1 MAVTMNTSQC
11 AWLGMFS
18 PEAERPGGASRAV
31 CKHFSVLSR
40 GLQLTFSCISDKARL
55 AQGHLLS
62 WEPSKDQSAVPLPFE
77 PMFWKAFWESQE
89 KRKPPIRAPQLFP
102 EKKCLQKQEEAGP
115 RSYAFLGGG
124 KERDQCLGSWG
135 MLSKNIS
142 SLSST

>member
-89 KRKPPIRAPQLFP
+89 K
-102 EKKCLQKQEEAGP
+102 
-115 RSYAFLGGG
+115 
-124 KERDQCLGSWG
+124 
-135 MLSKNIS
+135 
-142 SLSST
+142 